1 MDSIHF
7 NYASAFRRVTRSNG
21 ACHSREF
28 TKVRCSAGVQ
38 SGLTCLGTLP
48 RTDFAIFSGA
58 LSMAVR
64 AHVFDHTLTFTSR
77 IKLDPEDSM
86 LNFSANLVKLEKINE
101 ENNQSDLF
109 II

>member
-1 MDSIHF
+1 
-7 NYASAFRRVTRSNG
+7 
-21 ACHSREF
+21 
-28 TKVRCSAGVQ
+28 
-38 SGLTCLGTLP
+38 
-48 RTDFAIFSGA
+48 
-58 LSMAVR
+58 MAVR

-77 IKLDPEDSM
+77 IELDPEDSM